1 MRRRTPRKL
10 ASAARLTS
18 TGTPACRAATIYI
31 DEAGGVQYQVIFHDH
46 VLQVPEHLAHPPGD
60 MRGADGRQKIGRFTI
75 RPGHNANAPIP
86 QAPEKMV
93 VVVPDKKIGEGVFG
107 YLRRG
112 LCERIL
118 KDRLILDGNIPEL
131 GVMGNSDH
139 RSRMIVT
146 VRQPVEQAC
155 NMAGRGIADRTP
167 LPVFET
173 LNNFRESH
181 CEPLINFLEIGFA
194 CAAYRALVRR
204 MFLGCVAAALAHI
217 VGGVF

>member
-1 MRRRTPRKL
+1 
-10 ASAARLTS
+10 
-18 TGTPACRAATIYI
+18 
-31 DEAGGVQYQVIFHDH
+31 
-46 VLQVPEHLAHPPGD
+46 
-60 MRGADGRQKIGRFTI
+60 
-75 RPGHNANAPIP
+75 
-86 QAPEKMV
+86 
-93 VVVPDKKIGEGVFG
+93 VFG

-118 KDRLILDGNIPEL
+118 KDRLIQDGNIPEL

-139 RSRMIVT
+139 RSQKILT
-146 VRQPVEQAC
+146 VRRPVEQVY
-155 NMAGRGIADRTP
+155 NVAGRGIADRTP

-173 LNNFRESH
+173 LRTFRENH

-204 MFLGCVAAALAHI
+204 VFFGCVTAALAHI